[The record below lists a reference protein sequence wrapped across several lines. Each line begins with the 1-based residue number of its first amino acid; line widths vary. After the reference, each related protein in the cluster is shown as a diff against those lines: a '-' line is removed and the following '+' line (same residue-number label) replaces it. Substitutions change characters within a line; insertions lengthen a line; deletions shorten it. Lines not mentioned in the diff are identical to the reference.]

1 VVPRNGRLYSAL
13 VLKELPWIMELR
25 VQDIEKG
32 PGEIPDE
39 PGCYIFKAAR
49 KPLYVGKA
57 KSLRKRLKQYFGG
70 KRFGD
75 PKTRALLEHATSLE
89 LILTANE
96 TEALLL
102 EMNLIRKYRPKYNV
116 TISGFPYIKISKEK
130 YPRIFVTREA
140 QDKRTG
146 RYVGPFTDATAIRQ
160 TVALTNRA
168 FGLRTCKYELDKKP
182 PRRACLDYEI
192 GVCRGPCVGA
202 ISRTDYATLVEK
214 ALKFITGS
222 RAGVMR
228 ELEKRMAAAAAD
240 LSFEEAAAWRDVIR
254 GLNRAVADQYAVA
267 NKNTNADAVACD
279 VRGDALYGVVLR
291 VREGRLVDRVAVKA
305 DAPAGNPL
313 EEFLLGH
320 YGAGAEVPA
329 KVAVPRNFGGR
340 LALEASLAE
349 IRGGRVTL
357 FVPRWGEYA
366 HLVDVARKNLEYFVE
381 ISELSRARRGELS
394 AVFEELGA
402 ALGLEEPPRRLEMV
416 DISNT
421 GPKSVVGSLIV
432 FVDGVP
438 DKNSYRRYRIK
449 TVTGQDDPAAIAE
462 VVRRRFARVRAGE
475 GIMPD
480 LFLVDGGPNQLNAAL
495 KALENAGFGAQT
507 AAAFAKDPD
516 RLFAAG
522 EREPAPISEAA
533 SLFLARVRDEAHRFA
548 VEYHRAV
555 RGRAATRSI
564 LDEVKGIGPARKKS
578 LLKHFGSLEKVMSAT
593 AEELAASPGMNARVA
608 DNLHEYLHGGRERD
622 ER

>member
-1 VVPRNGRLYSAL
+1 
-13 VLKELPWIMELR
+13 M
-25 VQDIEKG
+25 
-32 PGEIPDE
+32 
-39 PGCYIFKAAR
+39 
-49 KPLYVGKA
+49 
-57 KSLRKRLKQYFGG
+57 
-70 KRFGD
+70 
-75 PKTRALLEHATSLE
+75 
-89 LILTANE
+89 
-96 TEALLL
+96 
-102 EMNLIRKYRPKYNV
+102 
-116 TISGFPYIKISKEK
+116 
-130 YPRIFVTREA
+130 
-140 QDKRTG
+140 
-146 RYVGPFTDATAIRQ
+146 
-160 TVALTNRA
+160 
-168 FGLRTCKYELDKKP
+168 
-182 PRRACLDYEI
+182 ACE
-192 GVCRGPCVGA
+192 
-202 ISRTDYATLVEK
+202 
-214 ALKFITGS
+214 
-222 RAGVMR
+222 
-228 ELEKRMAAAAAD
+228 
-240 LSFEEAAAWRDVIR
+240 
-254 GLNRAVADQYAVA
+254 
-267 NKNTNADAVACD
+267 

-305 DAPAGNPL
+305 EAPAGNPL

-449 TVTGQDDPAAIAE
+449 TVKGQDDPAAIAE
-462 VVRRRFARVRAGE
+462 IVRRRFARARAGE

-480 LFLVDGGPNQLNAAL
+480 LFLVDGGTNQLNAAV
-495 KALENAGFGAQT
+495 KALENAGLGGQT

-578 LLKHFGSLEKVMSAT
+578 LLKHFGSLDKVMSAT
-593 AEELAASPGMNARVA
+593 AEELAAAPGMNARVA
-608 DNLHEYLHGGRERD
+608 GNLHEYLHGGRERD

>member
-1 VVPRNGRLYSAL
+1 MEIRVKDVKKRLA
-13 VLKELPWIMELR
+13 
-25 VQDIEKG
+25 
-32 PGEIPDE
+32 EIPDE
-39 PGCYIFKAAR
+39 PGCYIFRASR
-49 KPLYVGKA
+49 EPLYVGKA
-57 KSLRKRLKQYFGG
+57 KSLRKRLSQYFGG
-70 KRFGD
+70 KRLGD
-75 PKTRALLEHATSLE
+75 PKTRAMLEHATSLE
-89 LILTANE
+89 LVLTANE
-96 TEALLL
+96 AEALLL

-130 YPRIFVTREA
+130 YPRIYVTREA
-140 QDKRTG
+140 HDKRTG
-146 RYVGPFTDATAIRQ
+146 RYVGPFTDAAAIRK

-192 GVCRGPCVGA
+192 GVCRGPCAGA
-202 ISRTDYATLVEK
+202 ISRADHAALVAK
-214 ALKFITGS
+214 AVKFITGS

-228 ELEKRMAAAAAD
+228 ELEKRMGAAAAS
-240 LSFEEAAAWRDVIR
+240 LSFEEAAGWRDVIR
-254 GLNRAVADQYAVA
+254 GLKRAVADQYAVA
-267 NKNTNADAVACD
+267 NKSTNADAVACD
-279 VRGDALYGVVLR
+279 VGGDTLYGVVLR

-305 DAPAGNPL
+305 DAPAGNAL

-320 YGAGAEVPA
+320 YGAGAEVPP
-329 KVAVPRNFGGR
+329 KVAVARSFAGR
-340 LALEASLAE
+340 PVLEASLAE
-349 IRGGRVTL
+349 IRGGRVTV

-366 HLVDVARKNLEYFVE
+366 HLVDVAKKNLEYFVE

-402 ALGLEEPPRRLEMV
+402 VLGLEEPPHRLEMV
-416 DISNT
+416 DVSNT
-421 GPKSVVGSLIV
+421 GPKSVVGSLVV

-449 TVTGQDDPAAIAE
+449 TVKGQDDPAAIAE
-462 VVRRRFARVRAGE
+462 IVRRRFARVKAAE

-495 KALENAGFGAQT
+495 RALEDAGWRGQT

-522 EREPAPISEAA
+522 ERQPAVLSEAA

-548 VEYHRAV
+548 VEYHRAA

-564 LDEVKGIGPARKKS
+564 LDEVKGVGPARKKS
-578 LLKHFGSLEKVMSAT
+578 LLKHFGSLEKVISAT
-593 AEELAASPGMNARVA
+593 AEELAAAPRMTAPVART
-608 DNLHEYLHGGRERD
+608 LYEYLHGGRG
-622 ER
+622 